1 LKNYKTQIFSN
12 KGELLEKTKNL
23 KVIFLKPI
31 EIKNEINFKELFKT
45 TIDDLKDFIQIMFK
59 PPYNYKLLV
68 V

>member
-1 LKNYKTQIFSN
+1 MKNYKTQIFSN